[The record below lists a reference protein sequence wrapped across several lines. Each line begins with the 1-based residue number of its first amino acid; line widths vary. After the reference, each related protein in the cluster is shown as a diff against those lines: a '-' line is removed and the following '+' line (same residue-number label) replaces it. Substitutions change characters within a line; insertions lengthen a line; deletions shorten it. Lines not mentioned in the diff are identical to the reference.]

1 MNEPA
6 DFKALQQA
14 MIETQFKARGI
25 TDERLLQTFKN
36 IPRHKFVPAE
46 FQKDA
51 YGDFPL
57 PIGEGQT
64 ISQPYMVALMT
75 AALDIQPSDKILE
88 IGTGSGYQTAIL
100 SVLARKVYSVERL
113 PGLTRKAQALLDEL
127 QHLNILIKVDDGTLG
142 WKENAPY
149 DKIIV
154 TAGAPGVP
162 EPLIE
167 QLKTGGTLVIP
178 IDNNDGQV
186 LMRIKKEHKTI
197 LQEKICGCTFVPLIG
212 KFGHNK

>member
-6 DFKALQQA
+6 DFNTLQQA
-14 MIETQFKARGI
+14 MIVTQLKARGI
-25 TDERLLQTFKN
+25 TDERLLQAFKD

-75 AALDIQPSDKILE
+75 ATLDIRPSDKILE

-113 PGLTRKAQALLDEL
+113 AGLARKAQALLDEL
-127 QHLNILIKVDDGTLG
+127 QHPNVVIKVGDGTLG

-154 TAGAPGVP
+154 TAGAPEVP

-167 QLKTGGTLVIP
+167 QLKTRGTLVIP

-186 LMRIKKEHKTI
+186 LMRIKKRTQDHPARKNQRMYFCAANRQI
-197 LQEKICGCTFVPLIG
+197 RP
-212 KFGHNK
+212 